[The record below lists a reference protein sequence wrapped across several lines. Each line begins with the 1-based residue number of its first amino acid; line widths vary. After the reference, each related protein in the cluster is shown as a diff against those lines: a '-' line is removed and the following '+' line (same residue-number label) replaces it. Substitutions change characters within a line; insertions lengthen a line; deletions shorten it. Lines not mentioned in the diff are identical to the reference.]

1 MSAARRKVTKSDYEA
16 LAAFRHAL
24 RRFVVFS
31 EGAAAAEGVP
41 PQQHQALLAIK
52 GHPSGEAI
60 SIGELA
66 ESLVIRHNTAVE
78 LSDRLDAAGLVTRR
92 QSTEDRR
99 RMLLSLTPKAD
110 AVLAQLSATHLDE
123 LRQIT
128 PLLIDLLRRFQP
140 LDEPAPAGTPTEL
153 GGSRPD
159 P

>member
-1 MSAARRKVTKSDYEA
+1 MSAASHKVTKSDYAA

-52 GHPSGEAI
+52 GHPNGGAI

-78 LSDRLDAAGLVTRR
+78 LSDRMDAAGLITRG

-99 RMLLSLTPKAD
+99 RMLLTLTPKAE
-110 AVLAQLSATHLDE
+110 AVLAQLSATHVDE
-123 LRQIT
+123 LRRIT
-128 PLLIDLLRRFQP
+128 PLLIDLLQRFQP
-140 LDEPAPAGTPTEL
+140 FDAPETGPPTGLDASP
-153 GGSRPD
+153 RR
-159 P
+159 